1 MLHRRYFSLWDV
13 SKPDIEA
20 FIEQTNLHHPTIK
33 FTAETFDTETVFLDT
48 VVYKGRRFKEKSIL
62 DAKTHFKQVE
72 TFLRTQKKNLWKEKP
87 WESYEKTPD

>member
-1 MLHRRYFSLWDV
+1 MLHRRYFSLWNV
-13 SKPDIEA
+13 SKPDIET

-87 WESYEKTPD
+87 WESYEKTPH